1 MPYDHGPYWSKRM
14 GRCDAGLGGARE
26 MVESRGHPALRD
38 VCAGGR
44 HVPLYGLCETGEAL
58 VEGMVDDTT
67 GKSLT
72 MRAIPVARNEE
83 KGP

>member
-1 MPYDHGPYWSKRM
+1 MQALVQHARWSCHGDTLRSATFAPE
-14 GRCDAGLGGARE
+14 GGTCHCMVSARQ
-26 MVESRGHPALRD
+26 G
-38 VCAGGR
+38 
-44 HVPLYGLCETGEAL
+44 ETL

-72 MRAIPVARNEE
+72 MRARPVARNEE

>member
-1 MPYDHGPYWSKRM
+1 
-14 GRCDAGLGGARE
+14 
-26 MVESRGHPALRD
+26 
-38 VCAGGR
+38 
-44 HVPLYGLCETGEAL
+44 VPLYGLRETGEAL